1 MIEGPLLDIRKH
13 YMNGT
18 YAFTT
23 KDQQPFAALDVQER
37 DHTHTGHRAIIKA
50 ENYPSK
56 VVQDLAASGQLI
68 GFEEVLP
75 SVADIFID
83 IVENGPKP
91 KNS

>member
-23 KDQQPFAALDVQER
+23 KDQQTFTALDVQER